1 MGSNDI
7 EHWGRY
13 RDAVAF
19 AGDGFF
25 AIGRDL
31 RLIEVNEQLCGM
43 LGYAPDEL
51 IGRSPLDVVSEGS
64 RELMRVQM
72 ARIDS
77 TVRRTSQYEARRKDG
92 STFPILVRAFTHR
105 TPSGEVESSVG
116 FVTDLSEIVQA
127 QQALAASERELRA
140 ILDNMQDTYYRTNAE
155 GVIVRASKSALQLLG
170 YTAEE
175 VLGLRL
181 ADFYVEPDGRERF
194 LQALRASGGQIRNYE
209 SRLRHRDGRDVWVAT
224 NAQYY
229 YDQSGKVAGVEGL
242 ARDNSE
248 ARRVREELRLA
259 AQVFRSS
266 AEAIV
271 IADAQQ
277 RVISV
282 NPAFVELTGFFQAVM
297 GRPLSDFA
305 ALADGDLGAVL
316 DESLAGRGQWSGEVW
331 GRKADGRG
339 FPSWLSV
346 SAVRSDAGVVTHWVA
361 IFSDITERKATH
373 ERMIFLAHHDPLTQL
388 PNRVLLAD
396 RVAQAISRAARSR
409 LSVAL
414 LFVDLDDFKL
424 INDLHGHAAGD
435 QALREIARRLAGSVR
450 DTDTVAR
457 HGGDEFVIALTDVG
471 DAALV
476 DSVAAKIADCLAPPL
491 AIDGCGDLRVAC
503 SIGVALYPRDGDDYE
518 ALVRHADAAMYAAK
532 KAGRPG

>member
-25 AIGRDL
+25 AVGRDL
-31 RLIEVNEQLCGM
+31 RLIEVNDQLCEM
-43 LGYAPDEL
+43 LGYVPEEL
-51 IGRSPLDVVSEGS
+51 IGRSPLEVVSEAS

-77 TVRRTSQYEARRKDG
+77 TVRRSSQYEARRKDG
-92 STFPILVRAFTHR
+92 SNFPILVRAFTHR
-105 TPSGEVESSVG
+105 TRTGEVESSVG
-116 FVTDLSEIVQA
+116 FVTDLSEIVQT
-127 QQALAASERELRA
+127 QQALAASERELRS

-155 GVIVRASKSALQLLG
+155 GAIVRASKSALQLLG
-170 YTAEE
+170 YTADE
-175 VLGLRL
+175 VVGLKL

-194 LQALRASGGQIRNYE
+194 LKALQSSGGVIRNYE
-209 SRLRHRDGRDVWVAT
+209 SLLRHRDGRDVWVQT

-229 YDQSGKVAGVEGL
+229 YDQNGKVAGVEGL

-297 GRPLSDFA
+297 GRALSDFA
-305 ALADGDLGAVL
+305 ALSEGSIAQVL
-316 DESLAGRGQWSGEVW
+316 DNSLAGRGQWSGEVW
-331 GRKADGRG
+331 GRKADGHG

-346 SAVRSDAGVVTHWVA
+346 SAVRSEAGAVTHWVA
-361 IFSDITERKATH
+361 IFSDITERKATQ
-373 ERMIFLAHHDPLTQL
+373 ERMVFLAHHDPLTQL

-396 RVAQAISRAARSR
+396 RVAQAISRATRMR
-409 LSVAL
+409 TSVAL

-424 INDLHGHAAGD
+424 INDRHGHAAGD
-435 QALREIARRLAGSVR
+435 QALREIARRLATSVR
-450 DTDTVAR
+450 DTDTVSR
-457 HGGDEFVIALTDVG
+457 HGGDEFVIALTDVT

-476 DSVAAKIADCLAPPL
+476 DHVAGKIAECLSPTL
-491 AIDGCGDLRVAC
+491 SIDGNELSVAC
-503 SIGVALYPRDGDDYE
+503 SIGVALYPRDGHDYE

-532 KAGRPG
+532 KAGRGG

>member
-25 AIGRDL
+25 ALGRDL
-31 RLIEVNEQLCGM
+31 RLIEVNEQLCEM
-43 LGYAPDEL
+43 LGYTADEL
-51 IGRSPLDVVSEGS
+51 IGLSPLDVVSEGS
-64 RELMRVQM
+64 RERMRAQM
-72 ARIDS
+72 SRIE
-77 TVRRTSQYEARRKDG
+77 TTTRRTIHYEARRKDG
-92 STFPILVRAFTHR
+92 STFPVLVRAFTHR
-105 TPSGEVESSVG
+105 TPTGEVESSVG
-116 FVTDLSEIVQA
+116 FVTDLSEIAQT

-140 ILDNMQDTYYRTNAE
+140 ILDNMQDTYYRTNADGE
-155 GVIVRASKSALQLLG
+155 IVRASRSVQQLLG
-170 YTAEE
+170 WSAEE
-175 VLGLRL
+175 VIGKRL
-181 ADFYVEPDGRERF
+181 ADFYAEPDGRERF
-194 LQALRASGGQIRNYE
+194 LQTLRASGGQVRNYE
-209 SRLRHRDGRDVWVAT
+209 SRLRHRDGRDVWVST

-229 YDQSGKVAGVEGL
+229 HDANGRIAGVEGL
-242 ARDNSE
+242 ARDNTE
-248 ARRVREELRLA
+248 VRRVREELRLA

-305 ALADGDLGAVL
+305 SLADGDLARVL
-316 DESLAGRGQWSGEVW
+316 AATLEGRGQWSGEVW

-346 SAVRSDAGVVTHWVA
+346 SAVRSDSGAVTHWVA
-361 IFSDITERKATH
+361 IFSDITERKATQ
-373 ERMIFLAHHDPLTQL
+373 ERMVFLAHHDPLTQL

-396 RVAQAISRAARSR
+396 RVAQAISRAARAR
-409 LSVAL
+409 LAVAL

-424 INDLHGHAAGD
+424 INDEYGHAAGD
-435 QALREIARRLAGSVR
+435 QALREIGRRLAGAVR

-457 HGGDEFVIALTDVG
+457 HGGDEFVIALTDVA
-471 DAALV
+471 DPAFV
-476 DSVAAKIADCLAPPL
+476 DTVARKICASLEAPL
-491 AIDGCGDLRVAC
+491 AIDGRTLRVAC
-503 SIGVALYPRDGDDYE
+503 SIGVALWPRDGRDFD
-518 ALVRHADAAMYAAK
+518 ALVRHADAEMYAAK
-532 KAGRPG
+532 RAARNA